1 MKSRHVFS
9 LALLFFLLTSV
20 APQGADAM
28 DDNELKRLNDNPH
41 TTLELL
47 QRGIESGRLPDGLVI
62 RFSASLYGV
71 SEEDKKEA
79 EERGVELPESFEER
93 WEVEND
99 KLYRI
104 VVNKENKKEFELKR
118 DESRPFNTAK
128 LCKLLRDGN
137 ALEIQKRKGKGEQV
151 QFVGTPFEIGA
162 REIVVDW
169 KGQRLILLG
178 ESCLGGGYAESDAIA
193 FAELYEGI
201 AKLARERFEK

>member
-1 MKSRHVFS
+1 MESRHFFC

-28 DDNELKRLNDNPH
+28 DDNELKRRNDDPH

-47 QRGIESGRLPDGLVI
+47 QRGIESGKLPDGLVI
-62 RFSASLYGV
+62 RFSANLFGI
-71 SEEDKKEA
+71 SEEAKKEA
-79 EERGVELPESFEER
+79 EENGIDLPESVEER

-118 DESRPFNTAK
+118 DQSRPFNTAK

-137 ALEIQKRKGKGEQV
+137 ALEIQKGKGKGEPA
-151 QFVGTPFEIGA
+151 QFVGTPFQFGS
-162 REIVVDW
+162 REIVVEW
-169 KGQRLILLG
+169 KGQHLILLG
-178 ESCLGGGYAESDAIA
+178 ESCLGAGYAESDAIA
-193 FAELYEGI
+193 FAELYESV